1 MSLTIRLPPD
11 CWNLRLTV
19 EAYLALELMCCGVC
33 SVSWACYRVRFIR
46 AVNLELVFRSRR
58 FELLLFEWLSGGA
71 YFCW

>member
-33 SVSWACYRVRFIR
+33 SVS
-46 AVNLELVFRSRR
+46 
-58 FELLLFEWLSGGA
+58 
-71 YFCW
+71 